1 MGLPNFSVK
10 RPVTILM
17 ITIAALLLGLISL
30 TRLPIE
36 LYQDLGRG
44 IISIVLRVRGGLSP
58 QDVERMVTR
67 PVEEAVASVQ
77 RLRRLYSNTRE
88 GEARVTLEYEPGT
101 DMDFAALE
109 VREKFSAVQGHLPK
123 ELERPVL
130 ANYKESDS
138 AILVYSVSSSSLT
151 PEQIREIVEKKLK
164 PKLARAN
171 GVASVDIFG
180 GRERKILVELDR
192 DKLFAQGIS
201 VEKVMEVLSISNI
214 SLLAG
219 NVSAGDTDLLVRTRG
234 EFETVEAISEIG
246 IASTPQGSIIPLKEV
261 ATIKDAYLEPE
272 DYSRLNLDLNVSIQI
287 KKTST
292 ANTIAVTRQVTNIIE
307 NFKNTTSDDLVI
319 IEIANRGKVIARAI
333 NEVKDALY
341 SGAALTALIFL
352 IFLKQ
357 WRLAAVVCISIPASV
372 IITFAFM
379 DLFGISIN
387 IMTLSGLSLAIGNIV
402 DSSVVIL
409 ENMTKKREEG
419 NAARESIVSGAEEMW
434 KPMLASTLTS
444 IAVFIPIIFI
454 DKEIQLI
461 YQGLAFTVS
470 VSLLLSLAVSVMLVP
485 MLVDRLRL
493 IEQIKKTK
501 GELYSSRSYRFYEGL
516 LKWTNARRY
525 LAVPLVLLFFAFA
538 TYGLMQLDIDSPKTL
553 EENEFACIV
562 FPIAGAN
569 LEANDEVTK
578 KVEDIILAFPEV
590 TTVSA
595 TVRRDDIRIFVRLV
609 PRKERDRSKDE
620 IMKLVKE
627 QASEAIKSVH
637 QDYSLIIDEGVN
649 TEDASRIVIN
659 IYGIENST
667 LEELAHKIAQSIGDI
682 PGITNMVMTDLRKR
696 PEYDLVVDHARAA
709 FYGLT
714 VREIADSVHAQVRGM
729 RPTLFHEKKEGME
742 VETITRLQP
751 IYRQKIEDLKRL
763 IIHAPDG
770 TPVMLEQVATFQP
783 SYGPQIIDRINK
795 RRYVFLKA
803 DITRGAMETIGEQI
817 RKKIRA
823 IEFPKDYSWA
833 FGGDYEKLIKSK
845 AQLSIAIII
854 TIALVYMILASM
866 FQSYTEPFIIMLTV
880 PLAMIGVYLALIL
893 TKRPLS
899 QPVFIGMIMLCGM
912 AVNTGIILL
921 DQTNILRQEGFEP
934 AQAVVSA
941 AKSRLRP
948 ILMTSISTVV
958 GFLPLALNLGES
970 SELWAP
976 LAVIVIGGTITSTIL
991 MLFFVPN
998 IYLIFN
1004 DFAAR
1009 ISALRRT

>member
-1 MGLPNFSVK
+1 MGLPSFSVK

-17 ITIAALLLGLISL
+17 ITVAALLLGLISL
-30 TRLPIE
+30 TRLPVE
-36 LYQDLGRG
+36 LYQDTGRG

-77 RLRRLYSNTRE
+77 HLKRLYSNTRE

-109 VREKFSAVQGHLPK
+109 VREKFSAVQGNLPK

-151 PEQIREIVEKKLK
+151 PEEIRETIENKLK
-164 PKLARAN
+164 PRLSRIN
-171 GVASVDIFG
+171 GVASIDIFG

-192 DKLFAQGIS
+192 DKLFAQAIS
-201 VEKVMEVLSISNI
+201 VEKVMEVLSISNV

-219 NVSAGDTDLLVRTRG
+219 DISKGDTDLLVRAHG

-246 IASTPQGSIIPLKEV
+246 IASTPQGTIIPLKEV
-261 ATIKDAYLEPE
+261 ATVKDAYLEPE
-272 DYSRLNLDLNVSIQI
+272 DYSRLNLDLNVSIQV

-292 ANTIAVTRQVTNIIE
+292 ANTIAVTGQVIKTIE
-307 NFKNTTSDDLVI
+307 NFKNSTTDDLTI
-319 IEIANRGKVIARAI
+319 IEIANRGKVIESAI
-333 NEVKDALY
+333 KEVKDALY
-341 SGAALTALIFL
+341 SGALLTALIFL
-352 IFLKQ
+352 IFLKE
-357 WRLAAVVCISIPASV
+357 WRLALVVCVSIPTSV
-372 IITFAFM
+372 IMTFAFM
-379 DLFGISIN
+379 DMFGISIN

-402 DSSVVIL
+402 DSSVVVI

-419 NAARESIVSGAEEMW
+419 LPLLESIIKGAEEMW
-434 KPMLASTLTS
+434 MPMFASTLTS

-461 YQGLAFTVS
+461 YRGLAFTVS
-470 VSLLLSLAVSVMLVP
+470 VSLLLSLIVSVMLVP
-485 MLVDRLRL
+485 MCISRMRL
-493 IEQIKKTK
+493 IEKIKKSEK
-501 GELYSSRSYRFYEGL
+501 GLYVGRSYTIYEAL
-516 LKWTNARRY
+516 LQKTNRLRY
-525 LAVPLVLLFFAFA
+525 IAVPLVLLLFAFCA
-538 TYGLMQLDIDSPKTL
+538 YGLMKIDIDSPRTL
-553 EENEFACIV
+553 EENEFACVV

-578 KVEDIILAFPEV
+578 KVEDIILTFPEV
-590 TTVSA
+590 VTVSA

-609 PRKERDRSKDE
+609 SRKERDRSKDE
-620 IMKLVKE
+620 LMKIIKE

-649 TEDASRIVIN
+649 TEDASRIIVN

-667 LEELAHKIAQSIGDI
+667 LEELAHKAAQSIGDI

-696 PEYDLVVDHARAA
+696 PEYSLIIDHARAA

-714 VREIADSVHAQVRGM
+714 VRGIADSVHAQVRGM
-729 RPTLFHEKKEGME
+729 RPTLYHEKAEGQEIEM
-742 VETITRLQP
+742 ITRLQP
-751 IYRQKIEDLKRL
+751 IYRQKIDDLKRL

-783 SYGPQIIDRINK
+783 EYGPQIIDRINK

-803 DITRGAMETIGEQI
+803 DITRGAMETIGEQV
-817 RKKIRA
+817 RQKIRG
-823 IEFPKDYSWA
+823 IEFPKDYSWG

-845 AQLSIAIII
+845 SQLTIAMII

-866 FQSYTEPFIIMLTV
+866 FQSYLEPFIIMFTV
-880 PLAMIGVYLALIL
+880 PLAMIGVYLALII
-893 TKRPLS
+893 THRPLS

-921 DQTNILRQEGFEP
+921 DQISILRREGHDAES
-934 AQAVVSA
+934 AVVMA
-941 AKSRLRP
+941 GKSRFRP
-948 ILMTSISTVV
+948 ILMTSVSTVV
-958 GFLPLALNLGES
+958 GFLPLAFNFGES

-998 IYLIFN
+998 IYLMLE
-1004 DFAAR
+1004 DAKRHVASL
-1009 ISALRRT
+1009 ISK

>member
-1 MGLPNFSVK
+1 MSVK
-10 RPVTILM
+10 RPVTVLM
-17 ITIAALLLGLISL
+17 ITVTTLLLGLISL
-30 TRLPIE
+30 TRLPVE
-36 LYQDLGRG
+36 LYQDTGRG

-77 RLRRLYSNTRE
+77 HLKRLYSNTRE
-88 GEARVTLEYEPGT
+88 GESRITLEYEPGT
-101 DMDFAALE
+101 DMNFAALE

-138 AILVYSVSSSSLT
+138 AILVYSVSSGSLT
-151 PEQIREIVEKKLK
+151 PEEIRELIDHKLK
-164 PKLARAN
+164 PRLSRIN
-171 GVASVDIFG
+171 GVASIDVFG

-201 VEKVMEVLSISNI
+201 IEKVMEVLSISNV

-219 NVSAGDTDLLVRTRG
+219 DVSEKDTNLLVRAHG

-246 IASTPQGSIIPLKEV
+246 IASTPQGTIIPLKEV
-261 ATIKDAYLEPE
+261 ATVKDAYLEPE

-292 ANTIAVTRQVTNIIE
+292 GNTIAITDHITKAIDD
-307 NFKNTTSDDLVI
+307 FKKTTTDDLTI
-319 IEIANRGKVIARAI
+319 IEIANRGKVIERAI
-333 NEVKDALY
+333 KDVKDALY
-341 SGAALTALIFL
+341 SGAFLTALIFF
-352 IFLKQ
+352 IFLKE
-357 WRLAAVVCISIPASV
+357 WRLALVVCISIPASV
-372 IITFAFM
+372 ILTFAFM
-379 DLFGISIN
+379 DMFGISIN

-402 DSSVVIL
+402 DSSVVVI
-409 ENMTKKREEG
+409 ENITKKREDG
-419 NAARESIVSGAEEMW
+419 VAIHESIIKGSEEMW
-434 KPMLASTLTS
+434 TPMFASVLTS

-461 YQGLAFTVS
+461 YRGLAFTVS
-470 VSLLLSLAVSVMLVP
+470 VSLLISLVVSVMLVP

-493 IEQIKKTK
+493 VEKIKKVPE
-501 GELYSSRSYRFYEGL
+501 GLYSGRSYKLYEAL
-516 LKWTNARRY
+516 LVKTNAWRY
-525 LAVPLVLLFFAFA
+525 IVVPIVFVVFMYAVF
-538 TYGLMQLDIDSPKTL
+538 GLSKLDIDAPRTL
-553 EENEFACIV
+553 EENEFACVV

-578 KVEDIILAFPEV
+578 KVEDIILSFPEV
-590 TTVSA
+590 VTVSA

-609 PRKERDRSKDE
+609 PRKKRDRSKDE
-620 IMKLVKE
+620 LMKIIKE

-649 TEDASRIVIN
+649 TEDASRIIIN
-659 IYGIENST
+659 IYGIENSV
-667 LEELAHKIAQSIGDI
+667 LEELAHKAAQSIGDI

-696 PEYDLVVDHARAA
+696 PEYSLVIDHARAA

-714 VREIADSVHAQVRGM
+714 VRGIADSVHAQVRGM
-729 RPTLFHEKKEGME
+729 RPTLYHEKAEGQEIEM
-742 VETITRLQP
+742 ITRLQP
-751 IYRQKIEDLKRL
+751 IYRQKIDDLKRL

-783 SYGPQIIDRINK
+783 EYGPQIIDRINK

-803 DITRGAMETIGEQI
+803 DITRGAMETIGEQV
-817 RKKIRA
+817 RKKIRE
-823 IEFPKDYSWA
+823 IEFPKEYSWG
-833 FGGDYEKLIKSK
+833 FGGDYEKLLKSK
-845 AQLSIAIII
+845 SQLGIAIAV

-893 TKRPLS
+893 THRPLS
-899 QPVFIGMIMLCGM
+899 QSVFIGMIMLCGM

-921 DQTNILRQEGFEP
+921 DQTNILRKEGLS
-934 AQAVVSA
+934 AKDAVVLA
-941 AKSRLRP
+941 GKSRIRP
-948 ILMTSISTVV
+948 ILMTSFSTIV
-958 GFLPLALNLGES
+958 GFLPLAFNFGES
-970 SELWAP
+970 AELWAP

-998 IYLIFN
+998 VYLMLEDAKRRVSN
-1004 DFAAR
+1004 L
-1009 ISALRRT
+1009 ISR